1 MPPGLPRSTRRENLA
16 GCARSH
22 PAMPEPSQPNR
33 PPAASAEHPRERWLA
48 VGLLAFT
55 ALAFWPVARWLTAQT
70 FAHEQ
75 LKQSFFLLVLAGLW
89 IAWER
94 RTVLRLRLHVDNAG
108 LACLLGAY
116 ACVIG
121 AFFLR
126 TPLLVLAGLVA
137 AAAGGVQVVFGALA
151 LRRTVPLLAAF
162 ALLILFVLLFP
173 VLDWPLRK
181 MAGVESVR
189 LLQSF
194 GLVSQLNIV
203 ADPDVQLRL
212 INQHGTFVVAT
223 ECNGFGLIS
232 SSLLL
237 GLVCLLYRRARWWKF
252 PGLLA
257 LCLLLAFTANLL
269 RIATIVGLAPSFP
282 GHYGVLHETAGL
294 IALYAGLGTV
304 WLLTGWQPKP
314 RQQQS

>member
-1 MPPGLPRSTRRENLA
+1 MP
-16 GCARSH
+16 
-22 PAMPEPSQPNR
+22 
-33 PPAASAEHPRERWLA
+33 PPAAPAPPAAAPRPGERWLA
-48 VGLLAFT
+48 GSLLGLT
-55 ALAFWPVARWLTAQT
+55 ALAFWPVATWVTSQT

-75 LKQSFFLLVLAGLW
+75 LKQSFFLLVLSGLW

-94 RTVLRLRLHVDNAG
+94 RGSLRLRLQLDNTA
-108 LACLLGAY
+108 LACLLPAY
-116 ACVIG
+116 ACVAG
-121 AFFLR
+121 AFFLK

-137 AAAGGVQVVFGALA
+137 AAAGAVHILFGERA

-181 MAGVESVR
+181 MAGVESAR

-194 GLVSQLNIV
+194 NLASQLQIV
-203 ADPDVQLRL
+203 ANPDVQLWL
-212 INQHGTFVVAT
+212 VNPHGTFIVQT

-237 GLVCLLYRRARWWKF
+237 GTICLLYRRARWWKF

-257 LCLLLAFTANLL
+257 LSLLLAFTTNLL
-269 RIATIVGLAPSFP
+269 RIATIVLLAPRFP
-282 GHYGVLHETAGL
+282 GHYNALHETAGL
-294 IALYAGLGTV
+294 VALYTGLGAV
-304 WLLTGWQPKP
+304 WLLTGWEPKARPPTGPRPQP
-314 RQQQS
+314 